1 MEVLIVFPQLVTRFF
16 CCCFFKHREHIR
28 YYLMSCS
35 LEMRPVLYFSNGFQR
50 GFYLLNCR
58 EYQVYLKEAFIGKTA
73 FAVPAL
79 IVAGGLLFT
88 PLQRKCFFTCGV
100 HWGEAFLL
108 LSQMVAGIYLP
119 NDRKYQMFI
128 WQKRQFERRP
138 LQLFPELV
146 SGDLDLSNFL
156 CSCPFERR
164 PVLSFLK

>member
-1 MEVLIVFPQLVTRFF
+1 
-16 CCCFFKHREHIR
+16 
-28 YYLMSCS
+28 
-35 LEMRPVLYFSNGFQR
+35 MRPVLYFSNGFQR

-58 EYQVYLKEAFIGKTA
+58 EYQVDLKEAFIGKTA

-108 LSQMVAGIYLP
+108 LPQMVAGIYLP
-119 NDRKYQMFI
+119 NDRIYQMFI

-146 SGDLDLSNFL
+146 SGDLDLSKCRKHAKYLFEGAVHLREDLCFL
-156 CSCPFERR
+156 PSN
-164 PVLSFLK
+164 SFILLNRKEHRSGDNDGILYYLLK